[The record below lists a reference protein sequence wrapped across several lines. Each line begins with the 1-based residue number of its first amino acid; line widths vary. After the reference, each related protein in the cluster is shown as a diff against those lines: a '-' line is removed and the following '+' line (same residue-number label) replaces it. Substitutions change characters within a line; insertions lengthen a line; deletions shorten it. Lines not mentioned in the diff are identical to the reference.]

1 MGVGPR
7 VALALEPASEAPP
20 ASGVAEKAA
29 QAAKDAEQ
37 LAQGVQHA
45 ASSSASDPWVWV
57 ILVLA
62 AAVLIGAVV
71 SRLIRPAVSP
81 QQTRD
86 VSPHPFWIW
95 AAAAFLVWVTF
106 QITVRF
112 VFLTMGDP
120 ESARTRAVAGLVAG
134 LMGVACGGVLA
145 RVMGSV
151 APNSGLTFR
160 VGDLARGFGCFLL
173 ALPVVLASG
182 ILSRWIY
189 VAIYHTEPSRVTHS
203 TLKLLQEAPNQ
214 PATWLMVGSAVALA
228 PIYEELCF
236 RGFLQSSIARVVGA
250 RWFAVLAATLV
261 FTVAHV
267 DFSGKQGVDYHAL
280 PMLFTLSLT
289 MGHAFERTRRIGTA
303 IVMHFLFNLTNV
315 IWLLATMPDKS

>member
-1 MGVGPR
+1 M
-7 VALALEPASEAPP
+7 ALAFEPAGETQP
-20 ASGVAEKAA
+20 AGSVVEQAA
-29 QAAKDAEQ
+29 QDAGK

-57 ILVLA
+57 VLVLA

-71 SRLIRPAVSP
+71 SRLVRPAASP

-95 AAAAFLVWVTF
+95 VAAAILVWITV
-106 QITVRF
+106 QITARF

-120 ESARTRAVAGLVAG
+120 EAARTRAVAGLVAG
-134 LMGVACGGVLA
+134 LMGVACGGILA

-151 APNSGLTFR
+151 APNSGLTFKI
-160 VGDLARGFGCFLL
+160 GDLARGFGCFLL

-189 VAIYHTEPSRVTHS
+189 IAVHHEEPARVAHPA
-203 TLKLLQEAPNQ
+203 LKMLQEAPSQ
-214 PATWLMVGSAVALA
+214 PATWLMIGSAVALA
-228 PIYEELCF
+228 PVYEELCF
-236 RGFLQSSIARVVGA
+236 RGFLQSSIARAVGA
-250 RWFAVLAATLV
+250 RWFAVLATTLV

-267 DFSGKQGVDYHAL
+267 DFAGKQGVDYHAL

-315 IWLLATMPDKS
+315 VWLLATIPEKR